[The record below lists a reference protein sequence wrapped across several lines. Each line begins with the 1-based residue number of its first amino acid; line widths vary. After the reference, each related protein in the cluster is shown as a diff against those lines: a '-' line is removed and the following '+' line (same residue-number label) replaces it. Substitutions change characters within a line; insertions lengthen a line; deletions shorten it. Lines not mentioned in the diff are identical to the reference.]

1 MSKLFI
7 YPGYEDIV
15 SKHDNEVIKK
25 SGGTIG
31 VLDEG
36 LIRSAIGFIRNDSY
50 YKTFEDKLTH
60 LVYSLAKNHGF
71 VDGNKRTAIVAGAYF
86 LELNAFDQYVVDVFI
101 REMENAVLLAVQNII
116 TKEDLRCIIS
126 DYINLTYLSDETSL
140 IYVKKLE
147 KLRTKTDK
155 KHFRSTCL

>member
-1 MSKLFI
+1 MARFFI
-7 YPGYEDIV
+7 YPEYEDIIN
-15 SKHDNEVIKK
+15 KHDNEVIKK

-36 LIRSAIGFIRNDSY
+36 LIHSAIDFIRNDLY

-101 REMENAVLLAVQNII
+101 RVMENAVLLAVRNIL
-116 TKEDLRCIIS
+116 TKGELRRIIS
-126 DYINLTYLSDETSL
+126 DYINLTYLSDETAL
-140 IYVKKLE
+140 IYVKKLKKLKGVASPE
-147 KLRTKTDK
+147 K
-155 KHFRSTCL
+155 

>member
-1 MSKLFI
+1 MARFFI
-7 YPGYEDIV
+7 YPEYEDIIN
-15 SKHDNEVIKK
+15 KHDNEVIKK

-36 LIRSAIGFIRNDSY
+36 LIRSAIDFIRNDLY

-101 REMENAVLLAVQNII
+101 RVMENAVLLAVRNIL
-116 TKEDLRCIIS
+116 TKGELRRIIS
-126 DYINLTYLSDETSL
+126 DYINLTYLSDETAL
-140 IYVKKLE
+140 IYVKKLKKLKDVASPE
-147 KLRTKTDK
+147 K
-155 KHFRSTCL
+155 

>member
-1 MSKLFI
+1 MARFFI
-7 YPGYEDIV
+7 YPEYEDIV
-15 SKHDNEVIKK
+15 NKHDNEVIKK

-36 LIRSAIGFIRNDSY
+36 LIRSAIDFIRNDLY
-50 YKTFEDKLTH
+50 YKAFEDKLTH

-101 REMENAVLLAVQNII
+101 REMENAVLLAVRNIL
-116 TKEDLRCIIS
+116 TKGELRRIIS
-126 DYINLTYLSDETSL
+126 DYINLTYLSDETAL
-140 IYVKKLE
+140 IYVKKLKKLKDVAAPE
-147 KLRTKTDK
+147 K
-155 KHFRSTCL
+155 

>member
-1 MSKLFI
+1 MARFFI
-7 YPGYEDIV
+7 YPEYEDIV
-15 SKHDNEVIKK
+15 NKHDNEVIKK

-36 LIRSAIGFIRNDSY
+36 LIRSAIDFIRNDLY

-101 REMENAVLLAVQNII
+101 REMENAVLLAVRNIL
-116 TKEDLRCIIS
+116 TKGELRRIIS
-126 DYINLTYLSDETSL
+126 DYINLTYLSDETAL
-140 IYVKKLE
+140 IYVKKLKKLKDVAAPE
-147 KLRTKTDK
+147 K
-155 KHFRSTCL
+155 

>member
-1 MSKLFI
+1 MVKLFI
-7 YPGYEDIV
+7 YPEYEDIIN
-15 SKHDNEVIKK
+15 KHDDEVIKK
-25 SGGTIG
+25 SGGMIG

-36 LIRSAIGFIRNDSY
+36 LIRSAIEFIKNDLY
-50 YKTFEDKLTH
+50 YRTFEDKLTH

-71 VDGNKRTAIVAGAYF
+71 IDGNKRTAIVTGAYF

-101 REMENAVLLAVQNII
+101 REMENAVLLTVRNIL
-116 TKEDLRCIIS
+116 TKDELRRIIS

-147 KLRTKTDK
+147 ILASNKIATI
-155 KHFRSTCL
+155 

>member
-1 MSKLFI
+1 MARFFI
-7 YPGYEDIV
+7 YPEYEDIV
-15 SKHDNEVIKK
+15 NKHDNEVIKK

-36 LIRSAIGFIRNDSY
+36 LIRSAIDFIRNDLY

-101 REMENAVLLAVQNII
+101 REMENAVLLAVRNIL
-116 TKEDLRCIIS
+116 TKDELRRIIS
-126 DYINLTYLSDETSL
+126 DYINLTYLSDETAL
-140 IYVKKLE
+140 IYVKKLKKLKDVAVPE
-147 KLRTKTDK
+147 K
-155 KHFRSTCL
+155 